1 MRYLIALAFCFLLA
15 SPQAHACQGV
25 FAHVS
30 LFFDAIPDPQPDAD
44 VIAKVSLSNVIYD
57 GSVIVTATVE
67 QVLKTS
73 DARVRRGGKIT
84 MRYMESSCG
93 PGAQNGEEGIIITK
107 TDTDSKGR
115 LVLYP
120 YTYRRSDG
128 LFFQPSCLRFPD
140 YCRLE

>member
-15 SPQAHACQGV
+15 SPQAHACPGV
-25 FAHVS
+25 FADES

-57 GSVIVTATVE
+57 GSVIVTATVM

-73 DARVRRGGKIT
+73 DTRVRRGGKIT

-93 PGAQNGEEGIIITK
+93 PGARNGGEGIIIAK
-107 TDTDSKGR
+107 AATDSKGR

-128 LFFQPSCLRFPD
+128 RFFQPSCPDPD